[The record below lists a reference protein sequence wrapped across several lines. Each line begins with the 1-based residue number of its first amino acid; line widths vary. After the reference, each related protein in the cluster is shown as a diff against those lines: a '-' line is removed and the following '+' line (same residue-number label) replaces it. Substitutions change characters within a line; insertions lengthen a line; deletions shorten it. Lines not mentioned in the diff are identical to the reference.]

1 MKKLFAIVLL
11 SLAAFAAA
19 AQTSIQVQT
28 HNVVDLNEQFS
39 VTFIIDGENSPSD
52 FNWEC
57 PEDFDLVW
65 GPQKSSSSSIS
76 IINGKRTSSRQSS
89 YTYILMP
96 KSVGEFTLPP
106 ASAKVKGEE
115 IVSRPVTVSVIRQ
128 DSSSSGQS
136 GAQQGQQGIPSDPSA
151 SGSGNRQGGNQNGG
165 YGQGNSQNGYGQG
178 GSQNGQGGR
187 EQASTGDIF
196 LNLSLDRA
204 NAVVGQPI
212 YATLKIYQ
220 RANLSGFENA
230 NFPSFS
236 GFWSQEV
243 EAPTNIEFTR
253 ENYNG
258 KIYDAAVLRRYV
270 LIPQQTGKLTIEPA
284 ELVCLVNV
292 RVQSRTGSI
301 FDGFFDDIQTVRRK
315 VSSQAVTVNVSPLPS
330 GAPASFGGGVGKFS
344 ISAKLAKDSLKAH
357 EANSLIV
364 TVSGRGNVSLLE
376 APEVTFPL
384 DMEVYDTKITDK
396 SAKGSLS
403 GSKEFEF
410 PFIPRSPGEF
420 TIEPIRYSY
429 YDVDS
434 GKYVTVQTRPL
445 AFTVEKGADIPSGG
459 TVVPGV
465 QQNDVRSLG
474 QDIRFIWSKPVH
486 FSGKGVFFAGSAVFV
501 ALCLALLLVSVFCW
515 FAFRRMAARRA
526 DVVGNRNR
534 KATRKALKQLK
545 TASVFLKQNL
555 YTAFYEELHK
565 ALLGFIADKLN
576 IPMSELNKENITSK
590 LIGGGVPEETAGA
603 FVGLIDDCEFARY
616 SPSAGS
622 EAMQAHYEKAA
633 ELISTIDGSMK
644 NTTGKNTTGNSKRSG
659 NKLPSGAAV
668 MALAFALMSYP
679 AQVSAQEQVSAQAQV
694 SAQDQVSAP
703 VQDQSAAQ
711 PRQDYPQQLWDKA
724 NAAYTEG
731 RWQDAAEGYGMIA
744 SLGLESPMLYYNAGN
759 AWFKNGE
766 LGKAIVN
773 YERALKL
780 DPSFQDARYNLEFAN
795 SRIQDRI
802 ESVPEFILRTWTR
815 KFCYILNSDAWA
827 VIFLVLLA
835 LTCVAVLLFFLA
847 PTVGWKRTG
856 FISAIVCILLGG
868 MSIGFSLHQKND
880 YFLRDE
886 AIVMKPVISTKSSPE
901 GTMDLF
907 ILHEG
912 TKVRILDSVGE
923 WTDIEISDGRQGW
936 VRAGDIEII

>member
-1 MKKLFAIVLL
+1 MERNRLIMKRLFAIVLL
-11 SLAAFAAA
+11 SLAVVAAA

-39 VTFIIDGENSPSD
+39 VTFVIEGENSASD
-52 FNWEC
+52 FSWEC

-76 IINGKRTSSRQSS
+76 IINGKRTSSRQAS

-96 KSVGEFTLPP
+96 KSEGEFTLPP
-106 ASAKVKGEE
+106 ASAKVKGSE

-136 GAQQGQQGIPSDPSA
+136 GQQQGIPSDPSA
-151 SGSGNRQGGNQNGG
+151 SGSGNRQSGGRN
-165 YGQGNSQNGYGQG
+165 G
-178 GSQNGQGGR
+178 GSQGGNGSGGV

-196 LNLSLDRA
+196 LNLSLDRT
-204 NAVVGQPI
+204 NVVVGQPI
-212 YATLKIYQ
+212 NATLKIYQ
-220 RANLSGFENA
+220 RTSLSGFENA
-230 NFPSFS
+230 SFPSFS

-344 ISAKLAKDSLKAH
+344 ISAKLAKDKLKAH

-376 APEVTFPL
+376 APKVSFPL

-410 PFIPRSPGEF
+410 PFIPRSAGEF
-420 TIEPIRYSY
+420 TIEPIQYSY
-429 YDVDS
+429 YDVDA
-434 GKYVTVQTRPL
+434 GKYVAVQTQPL
-445 AFTVEKGADIPSGG
+445 PLTVEKGADIPSGG

-474 QDIRFIWSKPVH
+474 QDIRFISTKPVRL
-486 FSGKGVFFAGSAVFV
+486 SGKGEFFVGSALFM
-501 ALCLALLLVSVFCW
+501 ALCLALLLVSALCW

-526 DVVGNRNR
+526 DVAGSRNR
-534 KATRKALKQLK
+534 RATKKALKQLK
-545 TASVFLKQNL
+545 TASVFLRQNL

-565 ALLGFIADKLN
+565 ALLGFISDKLN
-576 IPMSELNKENITSK
+576 IPMSELNKENISSR
-590 LIGGGVPEETAGA
+590 LAEGGVPEETVTA

-616 SPSAGS
+616 SPSAGN
-622 EAMQAHYEKAA
+622 EAMQAHFDKAA
-633 ELISTIDGSMK
+633 ELISTIDSSIRNSTRSGMK
-644 NTTGKNTTGNSKRSG
+644 SG
-659 NKLPSGAAV
+659 NKLPTGAAMV
-668 MALAFALMSYP
+668 AIFLALASFP
-679 AQVSAQEQVSAQAQV
+679 AQAQEQSSAPQPEQPAAVQPQSSAQ
-694 SAQDQVSAP
+694 P
-703 VQDQSAAQ
+703 QSAAQ
-711 PRQDYPQQLWDKA
+711 PQMDYPQQLWDSA

-731 RWQDAAEGYGMIA
+731 RWQDAADGYEMIA
-744 SLGLESPMLYYNAGN
+744 TLGLESPQLYYNLGN
-759 AWFKNGE
+759 AWFKADN

-773 YERALKL
+773 YERSLKL
-780 DPSFQDARYNLEFAN
+780 DPSFSDARYNLEFA
-795 SRIQDRI
+795 SGHTQDRI
-802 ESVPEFILRTWTR
+802 ESVPEFVLKTWTR
-815 KFCYILNSDAWA
+815 KFCYILDSDAWA
-827 VIFLVLLA
+827 VIFIVFLA
-835 LTCVAVLLFFLA
+835 LACAAALLFFLA
-847 PTVGWKRTG
+847 PSVGWKRTG
-856 FISAIVCILLGG
+856 FISAIICILLGG
-868 MSIGFSLHQKND
+868 TALGFSLHQRND

-912 TKVRILDSVGE
+912 TKVRIIDSVGA
-923 WTDIEISDGRQGW
+923 WTNIEISDGRQGW
-936 VRAGDIEII
+936 VHADDIEII

>member
-1 MKKLFAIVLL
+1 MKKLFSIVLL
-11 SLAAFAAA
+11 SLAAVAAA

-39 VTFIIDGENSPSD
+39 VTFVIEGENSASD
-52 FNWEC
+52 FSWEC

-76 IINGKRTSSRQSS
+76 IINGKRTASRQAS
-89 YTYILMP
+89 YTYILIP

-106 ASAKVKGEE
+106 ASARVKGSE
-115 IVSRPVTVSVIRQ
+115 ISSRPVTVSVIRQ
-128 DSSSSGQS
+128 DNSSSGQS
-136 GAQQGQQGIPSDPSA
+136 GSQQGRQGIPSDPGA
-151 SGSGNRQGGNQNGG
+151 AGSGNQQGGGQNGGSQGGNGRGG
-165 YGQGNSQNGYGQG
+165 A
-178 GSQNGQGGR
+178 

-196 LNLSLDRA
+196 LNLSLDRT
-204 NAVVGQPI
+204 NVVVGQPI
-212 YATLKIYQ
+212 NATLKIYQ
-220 RANLSGFENA
+220 RTSLSGFENA

-330 GAPASFGGGVGKFS
+330 GAPASFGGGVGKFG
-344 ISAKLAKDSLKAH
+344 ISARLAKDKLKAH

-376 APEVTFPL
+376 APKVSFPL

-410 PFIPRSPGEF
+410 PFIPRSPGDF
-420 TIEPIRYSY
+420 TIEPIQYSY
-429 YDVDS
+429 YDADA
-434 GKYVTVQTRPL
+434 GKYVTVQTQPL
-445 AFTVEKGADIPSGG
+445 ALTVEKGADIPSGG

-474 QDIRFIWSKPVH
+474 QDIRFISTKPVRLG
-486 FSGKGVFFAGSAVFV
+486 GKGEFFVGSALFT
-501 ALCLALLLVSVFCW
+501 ALCLALLLVSALCW

-526 DVVGNRNR
+526 DVVGSRNR
-534 KATRKALKQLK
+534 RATKKALKQLK
-545 TASVFLKQNL
+545 TASVFLRQNL

-565 ALLGFIADKLN
+565 ALLGFISDKLN
-576 IPMSELNKENITSK
+576 IPMSELNKENISSR
-590 LIGGGVPEETAGA
+590 LAERGVPEETAAA

-622 EAMQAHYEKAA
+622 EAMQAHFDKAA
-633 ELISTIDGSMK
+633 ELISTIDSSIRNSTRSGMK
-644 NTTGKNTTGNSKRSG
+644 SG
-659 NKLPSGAAV
+659 NKMPTGAALV
-668 MALAFALMSYP
+668 ALAVALTSFP
-679 AQVSAQEQVSAQAQV
+679 AQAQEQTLAPQPEQPA
-694 SAQDQVSAP
+694 AQDAAAP
-703 VQDQSAAQ
+703 PRTAAQ
-711 PRQDYPQQLWDKA
+711 PREDYPQQLWDSA
-724 NAAYTEG
+724 NTAYTQG
-731 RWQDAAEGYGMIA
+731 RWQDAADGYEMIA
-744 SLGLESPMLYYNAGN
+744 SLGLESPQLYYNLGN
-759 AWFKNGE
+759 AWFKADN

-780 DPSFQDARYNLEFAN
+780 DPSFSDARYNLEFA
-795 SRIQDRI
+795 SGHTQDRI
-802 ESVPEFILRTWTR
+802 ESVPEFVLKTWTR
-815 KFCYILNSDAWA
+815 KFCYILDSDAWA
-827 VIFLVLLA
+827 VIFIVFLA
-835 LTCVAVLLFFLA
+835 LACAAALLFFLA

-856 FISAIVCILLGG
+856 FISAIVCVLLGG
-868 MSIGFSLHQKND
+868 TALGFSLHQRND

-886 AIVMKPVISTKSSPE
+886 AIVMKPVISTKSSPD

-912 TKVRILDSVGE
+912 TKVRIIDSVGI
-923 WTDIEISDGRQGW
+923 WTNIEISDGRQGW
-936 VRAGDIEII
+936 VHADDIEII